1 MVLESLRFKSCFRRL
16 FTFFKI
22 NTHGKPKYLL
32 NKIQSSQ
39 VHYNTRNADQVD
51 TFYYRTN
58 IFKNFFPYT
67 TISWNKAD
75 LDVCKSKSY
84 VIFRNTLLKLG
95 RFNQCAIYSISS
107 PVGLKLFTRLRLG
120 LNHLNEHRINQ
131 SFKTTLTFV

>member
-1 MVLESLRFKSCFRRL
+1 M
-16 FTFFKI
+16 
-22 NTHGKPKYLL
+22 YLL

-107 PVGLKLFTRLRLG
+107 PVGLKVFTRLRLG

-131 SFKTTLTFV
+131 NFKTTLTFV

>member
-1 MVLESLRFKSCFRRL
+1 MVSLCIYSTRSNQVRFITILGMLIKLTL
-16 FTFFKI
+16 FTI
-22 NTHGKPKYLL
+22 G
-32 NKIQSSQ
+32 Q
-39 VHYNTRNADQVD
+39 
-51 TFYYRTN
+51 
-58 IFKNFFPYT
+58 IFLKTFFPYT

-107 PVGLKLFTRLRLG
+107 PVGLKVFTRLRLG

-131 SFKTTLTFV
+131 NFKTTLTFV